1 MAKELKEG
9 SKAPAFTMK
18 RDGGGTVKLSELK
31 GKIVVLYFYPKDDT
45 SGCTKEAIAFTEHK
59 KKFDRIGAEII
70 GVSRDTVEKHDK
82 FIDKHKLKVTLGSD
96 ENGKVTE
103 AYGVWQE
110 KKMYGRTFMGI
121 VRSTFLIDQK
131 GVIRKIW
138 PKVKVAGHAEEVLE
152 AAKALKD

>member
-1 MAKELKEG
+1 MAELKEG
-9 SKAPAFTMK
+9 KKAPSFTMK
-18 RDGGGTVKLSELK
+18 RDGGGTVKLSDLK

-70 GVSRDTVEKHDK
+70 GVSRDTVEKHEK
-82 FIDKHKLKVTLGSD
+82 FIEKHKLKVALGAD
-96 ENGKVTE
+96 EDGKVTE
-103 AYGVWQE
+103 RYGVWQE

-121 VRSTFLIDQK
+121 VRSTFLIDQD

-152 AAKALKD
+152 AAKALKG